1 MKCTDLHKILI
12 IRLSSIGD
20 IVLTSAFVRMVR
32 QKFPNSKIDFM
43 LYKQFESI
51 FENNPYIDQII
62 PCEKNIDDVCL
73 NLLKKTI
80 EQKQGTYDIIY
91 DLHNNSMSNRISS
104 GFGKLVHKVD
114 KRRIEKLKLVWLKK
128 GKGEPYLRINDIY
141 LAVGQND
148 GVEDDNLGLEFWLQ
162 SDKEKMQYTP
172 HNRKY
177 CRKDKYN
184 IVVAPGAHFKTKQ
197 WGYLNYAHLIRK
209 LSPFAD
215 EITLIGSSQDE
226 AHCEKIHELNPH
238 VINLCGKSNL
248 TESCDI
254 IDKSDLLITNDTGV
268 MHIAAARKTPVV
280 TFWGSSVKE
289 LGFEPFRSPNLII
302 ETDLK
307 CRPCS
312 HIGRRFC
319 PKIHFKC
326 MNDLKPNRAYQDIVA
341 FMQSIYL

>member
-1 MKCTDLHKILI
+1 MKYTDLHKILI

-32 QKFPNSKIDFM
+32 QKFPHSRIDFI
-43 LYKQFESI
+43 LYHPYKSI
-51 FENNPYIDQII
+51 FENNPYIDEII
-62 PCEKNIDDVCL
+62 TCEKNEDDVCI
-73 NLLKKTI
+73 NLLKNSI

-104 GFGKLVHKVD
+104 GLGKIIHKVD
-114 KRRIEKLKLVWLKK
+114 KRRAEKLKLVWLKK
-128 GKGEPYLRINDIY
+128 GKGEPYLHINDLY
-141 LAVGQND
+141 LAVGQDD
-148 GVEDDNLGLEFWLQ
+148 GIEDDNLGLEYWLQ
-162 SDKEKMQYTP
+162 NDKENSQYNP
-172 HNRKY
+172 YSRSY
-177 CRKDKYN
+177 FRKDSYK
-184 IVVAPGAHFKTKQ
+184 IVVAPGAHYKTKQ

-209 LSPFAD
+209 LLPIANG
-215 EITLIGSSQDE
+215 ITLIGGAQDV
-226 AHCEKIHELNPH
+226 ALCEKIHELNPN
-238 VINLCGKSNL
+238 VINLCGKLNL

-254 IDKSDLLITNDTGV
+254 IDKHDLLITNDTGV

-289 LGFEPFRSPNLII
+289 LGFEPFRSTNLII

-312 HIGRRFC
+312 HIGRKFC

-326 MNDLKPNRAYQDIVA
+326 MNDLKPNRAYQDIVD
-341 FMQSIYL
+341 FMQSLYL